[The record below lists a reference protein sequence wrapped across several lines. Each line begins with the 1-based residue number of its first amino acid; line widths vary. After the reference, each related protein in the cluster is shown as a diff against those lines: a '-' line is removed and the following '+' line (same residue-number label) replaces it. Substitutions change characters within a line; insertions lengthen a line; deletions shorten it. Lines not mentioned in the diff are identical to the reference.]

1 MDTVLI
7 AFALLAPVGV
17 GASLWLALTSPKPS
31 RKPHVLMGYR
41 R

>member
-1 MDTVLI
+1 MDTLFI
-7 AFALLAPVGV
+7 ASALLAPIGV
-17 GASLWLALTSPKPS
+17 GASLWLALTSPKPT